1 MTAAP
6 TTSAAVSTTT
16 TVPPT
21 TTTVLTVAD
30 DPVALAAQVTDAERT
45 LRDPATIPEDAEQI
59 GVFQQLAYRR
69 LSSHPEWDAPF
80 MAAVGTDVAPAAANN
95 LAAFRAFQRPPHGPA
110 PENLPA
116 WRIVPPR
123 PAAELLGYYHEA
135 EATTGVPWYYVAAIN
150 LIETRMGRIDG
161 LSTAGA
167 QGPMQFLPTTWAE
180 CCTGDIEDPH
190 DAIVGAAV
198 YLKRSGAPENMD
210 RRSFATTTTRA
221 TSTPSRRTPRTWPPT
236 SARTSAITRGRSSTR
251 PLPAASICPSATKS
265 RRRCPPP
272 TPRAPPPNPA
282 DAGRAVLARIT
293 GQERPVIRIGT
304 EADRYSGEWQTASTL
319 LPSGSRT
326 NAP

>member
-1 MTAAP
+1 VRRVVPILAAIIVAGCASSGDDAASTTVTAAA

-30 DPVALAAQVTDAERT
+30 DPVALAAQVTDAERA

-123 PAAELLGYYHEA
+123 PATELLGYYHEA

-210 RRSFATTTTRA
+210 RAILRYNRDTRYLDAVKAYAANMAADERAYLGYHAWEVFYASAAGSFHLPVGYEEPTPVPATD
-221 TSTPSRRTPRTWPPT
+221 
-236 SARTSAITRGRSSTR
+236 
-251 PLPAASICPSATKS
+251 AAS
-265 RRRCPPP
+265 
-272 TPRAPPPNPA
+272 
-282 DAGRAVLARIT
+282 
-293 GQERPVIRIGT
+293 
-304 EADRYSGEWQTASTL
+304 TAAE
-319 LPSGSRT
+319 PG
-326 NAP
+326 